1 MNSDKIVVIADGEIE
16 ESGTHVELLAAD
28 GIYANLCEGQGLT
41 ADAAKKSEYAND
53 AEAGASQ
60 AVSSSA
66 VISGADDVE
75 KGGSNNEIKEESKE
89 EKYNYKDINS
99 RLRQFTKADL
109 LYSVAGY
116 SGGIL
121 IGALPGKDKY
131 ILS

>member
-1 MNSDKIVVIADGEIE
+1 MCQCH
-16 ESGTHVELLAAD
+16 SGCAPSFTGAWCIPPLYGKDTLNRLSYLQVSCFN
-28 GIYANLCEGQGLT
+28 IC
-41 ADAAKKSEYAND
+41 AK
-53 AEAGASQ
+53 